1 MNKKD
6 HEPAPG
12 DGLRSLKS
20 TTLFRAINYEL
31 YARQNKAVM
40 IFGTVAILGCAGY
53 FVYMGLNRDR
63 KKYYLATT
71 EDGTVVTK
79 KKTSKWS
86 E

>member
-31 YARQNKAVM
+31 YARQVR
-40 IFGTVAILGCAGY
+40 IFLK
-53 FVYMGLNRDR
+53 VYVRR
-63 KKYYLATT
+63 
-71 EDGTVVTK
+71 
-79 KKTSKWS
+79 
-86 E
+86 